1 MPKSLYYFEKILF
14 ALKRLRDC
22 LEIAKV
28 VLEKEILRMKVVVPS
43 GLTEKHIQ
51 QITFVFNHYFDPM
64 YKNCQICHQDLFKRL
79 PLEVDCLILKIYMS
93 ASSTLG
99 ATAGNNEQNC
109 FLFHEAKEICL
120 VFRACKSGEWPC
132 PKLIDFK
139 EHAELY
145 QEVKEKVLAKKWTDI
160 PTKDTNE
167 KL

>member
-1 MPKSLYYFEKILF
+1 MAAAKIL
-14 ALKRLRDC
+14 A
-22 LEIAKV
+22 AKV

-79 PLEVDCLILKIYMS
+79 PLEVDCLIMKIYMS

-99 ATAGNNEQNC
+99 ATTGNNEQDC

-120 VFRACKSGEWPC
+120 VFRPSWVTFCVFLIFKYFFLRFFHIFFRLIFQNSL
-132 PKLIDFK
+132 KLRFK
-139 EHAELY
+139 VISK
-145 QEVKEKVLAKKWTDI
+145 EVDEIFRRRYFVR
-160 PTKDTNE
+160 
-167 KL
+167 